1 MGGAAESQIPHHPV
15 LYHEII
21 TSLRPCDGGLYV
33 DGTVGAGGHAWG
45 ILNASSPNGRLLG
58 MDVDPQALRF
68 ARERLKAFGSR
79 VILVSESYTT
89 LQRQLEILEWEAV
102 DGVVLDLGVSSI
114 QLDKPERGFSF
125 RSEAPLDMR
134 FNPQQS
140 LTAAEIVNHYSERE
154 LAELL
159 HRYGEERRARRI
171 AKAIIQAR
179 PVYTTRALAQL
190 IVSAVG
196 KQTGS
201 IHPATRSFQA
211 LRIAVNAELD
221 SLQVVLPQAVSS
233 LKPGGRIA
241 VIAFHSLE
249 DRLVK
254 QYFRRESQD
263 CICPAEQPTCTC
275 DHVSSIEIITR
286 RPIRPTHEEI
296 ERNPR
301 SRSARL
307 RVAEKK

>member
-1 MGGAAESQIPHHPV
+1 MDSAAEPQIPHHPV

-21 TSLRPCDGGLYV
+21 SSLRPYDGGLYV
-33 DGTVGAGGHAWG
+33 DGTVGVGGHAWG

-58 MDVDPQALRF
+58 MDVDPQALRY
-68 ARERLKAFGSR
+68 ARERLKEFGSR

-114 QLDKPERGFSF
+114 QLDTPERGFSF
-125 RSEAPLDMR
+125 RTEASLDMR
-134 FNPQQS
+134 FNPKQS
-140 LTAAEIVNHYSERE
+140 LTAAEIVNGYSERE
-154 LAELL
+154 LADLL
-159 HRYGEERRARRI
+159 HRYGEERRARKI

-179 PVYTTRALAQL
+179 PIHTTRALAQL
-190 IVSAVG
+190 IISAVG
-196 KQTGS
+196 KTTGS

-254 QYFRRESQD
+254 QYFRKESRD
-263 CICPAEQPTCTC
+263 CICPADQPVCTC

-286 RPIRPTHEEI
+286 RPIRPSPEEV
-296 ERNPR
+296 EHNPR
-301 SRSARL
+301 ARSARL